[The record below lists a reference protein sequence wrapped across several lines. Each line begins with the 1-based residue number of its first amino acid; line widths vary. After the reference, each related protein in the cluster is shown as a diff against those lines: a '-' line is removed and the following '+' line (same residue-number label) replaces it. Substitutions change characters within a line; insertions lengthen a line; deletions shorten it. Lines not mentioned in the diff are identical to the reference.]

1 MRIDEFKD
9 DLNHRD
15 RHIQTLDEQIA
26 DMKTR
31 VAAMKKDLEFK
42 VQEMQ
47 RIKSDAND
55 QLRWE
60 IIIYFLWSET
70 KMWPHTSR
78 WDTLCLKVRSKL
90 QALLC

>member
-31 VAAMKKDLEFK
+31 VAAMKKDLDFK

-55 QLRWE
+55 QLRW
-60 IIIYFLWSET
+60 
-70 KMWPHTSR
+70 
-78 WDTLCLKVRSKL
+78 
-90 QALLC
+90 